1 MVSIN
6 EGAGWP
12 HEKRLVK
19 NYWLRTPNHFKK
31 VALCNTDFH
40 LHTFTMEQP
49 DLSSWKLPAIL
60 LLLGGIIFWIGACYP
75 PYRQWMTS
83 DTKEYLTIVGQNKI
97 NWYIIH
103 GCFLLGVIVTVIGV
117 QLFSQSLIVAG
128 KDNVYANIGQT
139 AFFFGA
145 GFWIINIVFRLTVT
159 LWAAERLLASGD
171 LYDSFKTWMD
181 WSNLLF
187 SIYMVL
193 AYAAIGFL
201 ALSLK
206 QLDLVPSWVSWF
218 SIIFGFVGTVGYIVR
233 IPIYEPPLMVHLPFM
248 ITGIMLLIRIR
259 Q

>member
-1 MVSIN
+1 
-6 EGAGWP
+6 
-12 HEKRLVK
+12 
-19 NYWLRTPNHFKK
+19 
-31 VALCNTDFH
+31 
-40 LHTFTMEQP
+40 
-49 DLSSWKLPAIL
+49 
-60 LLLGGIIFWIGACYP
+60 
-75 PYRQWMTS
+75 MTN
-83 DTKEYLTIVGQNKI
+83 DTREYLTIVGQNKI

-103 GCFLLGVIVTVIGV
+103 GCFVLGVVVTVIGV
-117 QLFSQSLIVAG
+117 QLFSQSLIASD
-128 KDNVYANIGQT
+128 KDTVYANIGQT

-171 LYDSFKTWMD
+171 LYESFKTWMD

-201 ALSLK
+201 GLSLK

-248 ITGIMLLIRIR
+248 ITGIMILLKLRS